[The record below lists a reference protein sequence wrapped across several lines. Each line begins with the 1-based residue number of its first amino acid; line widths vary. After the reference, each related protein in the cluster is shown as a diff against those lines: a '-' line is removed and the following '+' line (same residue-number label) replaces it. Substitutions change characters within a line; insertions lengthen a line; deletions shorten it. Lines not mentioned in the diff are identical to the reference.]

1 MSWLKNLFS
10 GRRARESDRDPIDA
24 LHARFENILEETR
37 ANEATGFV
45 DLRPESERNMERKA
59 QSRLSAEDEEIAQR
73 MVSLI
78 QQCQS
83 LDDAAAQEMKKIGE
97 QICADGGNDR
107 MLLIAYRVQALGR
120 RVRDCELYWDGI
132 CGWMY

>member
-1 MSWLKNLFS
+1 MGWLKGLFGGKRS
-10 GRRARESDRDPIDA
+10 T
-24 LHARFENILEETR
+24 ETR
-37 ANEATGFV
+37 SDFA
-45 DLRPESERNMERKA
+45 DLRPESERKIEHKA
-59 QSRLSAEDEEIAQR
+59 QSRLSAEDEQIARR

-78 QQCQS
+78 QQCES
-83 LDDAAAQEMKKIGE
+83 LDDAAHEEMKQIGRQLCE
-97 QICADGGNDR
+97 NGGNDR